1 MLAYMRSHR
10 RRAAPEQ
17 VLIVGL
23 HDDIDAIATTLAQV
37 SPDAY
42 GHVLIAAPPGATDHL
57 TAPLRVAIHRVDP
70 CLGVLNRAITAW
82 AAEWMP
88 DQPLLERPVRVWLGA
103 HAHQHIDTYAHG
115 LMRGAPSHR
124 PAN

>member
-42 GHVLIAAPPGATDHL
+42 GHVLIAAPPGATD
-57 TAPLRVAIHRVDP
+57 AD
-70 CLGVLNRAITAW
+70 G
-82 AAEWMP
+82 
-88 DQPLLERPVRVWLGA
+88 
-103 HAHQHIDTYAHG
+103 
-115 LMRGAPSHR
+115 R
-124 PAN
+124 PADGRDGHAVAGGQRR